1 MFVSY
6 AQNFEDIML
15 WRALKSQAPGFYV
28 DVGAQHPIFDSVTRA
43 FYERGWRGINID
55 ALPEYVAAL
64 RQDRPEDTNLETYI
78 GATDGDTEFFRV
90 KETGMSTSL
99 AEFADRH
106 RAGGFAVESLT
117 VRTCTLT
124 SILAEAGIEND
135 RFHFLKVDVEGA
147 EGDVFRGLD
156 MERYRPWIVLVESTE
171 PGNCTPTHEQFEP
184 LILAHRY
191 EFVYF
196 DGLNR
201 FYLAA
206 ERVAQLR
213 PAFATPPNVFD
224 GYVLWRQVEAGLAA
238 RDAGEL
244 TKKNSRKRDVEVEK
258 ATRKVAR
265 AAEELYGSRRWR
277 WGGWL
282 RSPFSKKRRA
292 AGFAALDSAID
303 SLKKTTKDDPPPP

>member
-15 WRALKSQAPGFYV
+15 WRALQSQAPGIYV
-28 DVGAQHPIFDSVTRA
+28 DVGAQHPIIESVTRA

-55 ALPEYVAAL
+55 ALPEYVDAL
-64 RQDRPEDTNLETYI
+64 RKDRPEDTNLETYI
-78 GATDGDTEFFRV
+78 GASDGDTEFFRV
-90 KETGMSTSL
+90 KETGMSTSHT
-99 AEFADRH
+99 EFADRH
-106 RAGGFAVESLT
+106 RTAGFAVESLT
-117 VRTCTLT
+117 VHTRTLT
-124 SILAEAGIEND
+124 SILAEAGVENE

-156 MERYRPWIVLVESTE
+156 LERYRPWIVVVESTE
-171 PGNCTPTHEQFEP
+171 PGNSTPTHEQFEP

-206 ERVAQLR
+206 ERASQLR

-224 GYVLWRQVEAGLAA
+224 GYVLWRQIEAQSAA
-238 RDAGEL
+238 RDAEENA
-244 TKKNSRKRDVEVEK
+244 KKNARKYDALVEK
-258 ATRKVAR
+258 AARRVAR
-265 AAEELYGSRRWR
+265 AADELYRSRRWR

-282 RSPFSKKRRA
+282 RSPLSKKRRA
-292 AGFAALDSAID
+292 ARFAALDEAVD
-303 SLKKTTKDDPPPP
+303 SLKKTLGDPPPP